1 MDVSRMHCMI
11 EKLSECAKA
20 EFDKGI
26 ENIDTCEMG
35 QVTDML
41 KDLAEAMYYRTLTN
55 GMEEFEPSDLL
66 DAVERYGDRR
76 FYDEYRYKTVGSHRK
91 VAGQEEDT
99 KSRHITIRCRLITGN
114 GKTFQKKKGC
124 GILI

>member
-41 KDLAEAMYYRTLTN
+41 KDLAEAMYYRTLTMVWKN
-55 GMEEFEPSDLL
+55 LNRATYWM
-66 DAVERYGDRR
+66 R
-76 FYDEYRYKTVGSHRK
+76 
-91 VAGQEEDT
+91 
-99 KSRHITIRCRLITGN
+99 
-114 GKTFQKKKGC
+114 
-124 GILI
+124 

>member
-55 GMEEFEPSDLL
+55 GMEEFEPRLPKNNCFQLYKTISGGL
-66 DAVERYGDRR
+66 AVESVWGWNYDIDDVLEGDKRPC
-76 FYDEYRYKTVGSHRK
+76 FYALDKDGKGHR
-91 VAGQEEDT
+91 VYLDV
-99 KSRHITIRCRLITGN
+99 L
-114 GKTFQKKKGC
+114 
-124 GILI
+124 